1 MTIST
6 KDINA
11 FLLQAAR
18 DGVIDRG
25 MGAAI
30 LKQVNAK
37 RRRTDIAIVGLECAF
52 SQATTKEQFWA
63 NLVQGRTS
71 IRTMPRARANDVED
85 SLGITRSD
93 EHAHYS
99 AMGYLPQI
107 AEFDA
112 SFFRISPK
120 EALVIDPKQRL
131 FLQVLYRA
139 FEDAGY
145 GGAALTGTKTGVYVG
160 VDHLNDTEFP
170 YKALVKEPGMLAQTG
185 AMPGLMA
192 GRPSYLFD
200 LSGPAVVFDTAC
212 SSSLVALHAAC
223 EGLYA
228 GECDM
233 AVAGGVN
240 VSIYTRGGTNFQSVE
255 SGGGAVRTFDRRA
268 SGTNWGEGV
277 AAMVLKRLDDAISDG
292 DHVYAVVKAV
302 ALNNDGATNG
312 VTAPSSEAQER
323 VIVQAWK
330 DADIDPGQLSY
341 LEAHGT
347 GTTVGDRIEMR
358 ALTNAFE
365 RFTTKRQFCGLGTA
379 KPNIGHAV
387 AASGMAGLFKV
398 VMAMEHGTL
407 PPSVNFEEPNPE
419 IGFANSPMFMV
430 DSPLPWPKDTA
441 RLAGVSSFGFSGTN
455 SHAVLA
461 SPPPQTSPSV
471 GDGLEVLTLST
482 HARTLWPALLDAYLE
497 HLQAH
502 PDSSLADLC
511 YTANTGRRHSKWRVA
526 LTVATVEDLVAGLT
540 DLRAQVAAGADLG
553 AEPRTEGR
561 NEAFAEMSAAV
572 DRYRQ
577 SGRTDRA
584 TLERVAELYRTGIDT
599 DWRTFYSGSPR
610 KRLALPGSPLLPTR
624 FWAEHSDQPTPT
636 GAASLWQQTG
646 RAQAARPVTS
656 TTDWA
661 LADALVAPTPELL
674 AGSWLVLRD
683 AGPTG
688 DRVTAYLN
696 DAGAR
701 VVEVTANDRGEYVG
715 GDDRYTLD
723 PDRPQDLDLLVE
735 DLKRTEAV
743 PTHVVYLWSL
753 DAPDGDLRNRP
764 FDTLVAMMRAVSGLL
779 GGQTSALTIVTSG
792 AFGFDG
798 QPSPSALVAGAAIV
812 AAHEYP
818 KLAIRHVDTDLDAEA
833 ATLAARILAE
843 AIGGSEPSPIA
854 YRGDA
859 RLTRRHR
866 SVEIADGSGGCA
878 LRSGV
883 YLLTGGLGGIGE
895 ALAEHLLSTH
905 HASVVLTG
913 RTALPNETEW
923 PTVSVATHGT
933 EVAARIATMVALRR
947 HEVPVEYHAVD
958 LTDLTAMS
966 ALIDDVEVR
975 LGPITGVFHLAGVAS
990 GRMIHFLT
998 PGTSAPVLEP
1008 KVDGTLVLDQVF
1020 ADRDVEFV
1028 MLFSSV
1034 LAILGPTGSSEYAAA
1049 CSFEDAYAR
1058 AARIRYPQRRT
1069 LSVNWDRWAHVGMA
1083 ARSEAQ
1089 APQGTAAARMMAD
1102 GLTLEDGIGFIDPLL
1117 RSALVNVAVTSQ
1129 SIDEMRAV
1137 LEGSDD
1143 AFLGEGHGEPKF
1155 DRPELSADFV
1165 APRTDVEANM
1175 AAMWE
1180 GVFSIRGIGVND
1192 SFYELGGDSLHAIS
1206 LTSVLNQA
1214 YPVEV
1219 TDLYAYPTI
1228 AELAAYVGGMGGSAD
1243 LREQLQEVGR
1253 WFIDGGW
1260 RREGNAHIAE
1270 RRDAYAAHV
1279 PLASTLGAALDTD
1292 AVTYREVLVLGA
1304 TGFVGVHLLHEVL
1317 QETTASVHVLVRPG
1331 GAGPAERLRAA
1342 YTRFFSDDDFRWHQP
1357 RIHLLVGDAAQPH
1370 FGLAEQDYEGLAGRI
1385 DCVLNSA
1392 GKVDHVG
1399 RRDDFVGPN
1408 VSAVRQILEFAA
1420 TGIAKDIHHVSTR
1433 GVMGLMP
1440 GNDEIFTEFDDNLG
1454 QQPVNAYTDTKLEAE
1469 LLLHEARRAGQVVT
1483 IYRLNAITGDS
1494 GDGTFQEN
1502 IDQNA
1507 FYLQMRALYR
1517 FACLPQGDLR
1527 LWDFTPVDA
1536 ACRRLVALMGHRSL
1550 HGQTYHLLRSTK
1562 VGVPEFA
1569 AAFAAIGQEKPLVTV
1584 AEFMDYLAENYDG
1597 SPITPFV
1604 REFVLHSKLVEIPQL
1619 AGYDIVTDWTR
1630 AVLEH
1635 LGMPFDEDVDR
1646 DVLTTVRYAR
1656 DSGFLDAVAR
1666 PPAAI
1671 ANPPAP
1677 DFLTPAGVL

>member
-1 MTIST
+1 MTTST

-11 FLLQAAR
+11 FLLKATR
-18 DGVIDRG
+18 DGLIERD

-30 LKQVNAK
+30 LKQVNTK
-37 RRRTDIAIVGLECAF
+37 RRRTDVAIIGVECAF

-63 NLVQGRTS
+63 NLVNGQTS
-71 IRTMPRARANDVED
+71 IRTMPRSRANDVED
-85 SLGITRSD
+85 SLGISRSD
-93 EHAHYS
+93 EHALYS

-145 GGAALTGTKTGVYVG
+145 GGGALHGTKTGVYVG

-170 YKALVKEPGMLAQTG
+170 YKALVKEPGMLSQTG

-277 AAMVLKRLDDAISDG
+277 AALVVKRLDDAIADG
-292 DHVYAVVKAV
+292 DHVYAVVKSV

-330 DADIDPGQLSY
+330 DADIDAGQLSY
-341 LEAHGT
+341 IEAHGT

-387 AASGMAGLFKV
+387 AASGMAGLIKV
-398 VMAMEHGTL
+398 ILAMEHGTL

-430 DSPLPWPKDTA
+430 DSPLPWPKGTA

-461 SPPPQTSPSV
+461 SPPVEGPPSA

-482 HARTLWPALLDAYLE
+482 HSRTLWPALLDAYLE
-497 HLQAH
+497 ALRTH

-511 YTANTGRRHSKWRVA
+511 FTANTGRRHSKWRVA
-526 LTVATVEDLVAGLT
+526 VTASSIEDLVAALT
-540 DLRAQVAAGADLG
+540 DLRAQVSGGGDLG

-572 DRYRQ
+572 ERYRQ

-584 TLERVAELYRTGIDT
+584 ALNRVAELYRAGIDT
-599 DWRTFYSGSPR
+599 DWRAFYAGSPR
-610 KRLALPGSPLLPTR
+610 RRMALPASPLLPTR
-624 FWAEHSDQPTPT
+624 FWAEYSDQPTPT

-646 RAQAARPVTS
+646 RGRTARLVTA
-656 TTDWA
+656 TTDWSLVDGLQAPA
-661 LADALVAPTPELL
+661 LEDL
-674 AGSWLVLRD
+674 AGSWLVLGD
-683 AGPTG
+683 AGPTAE
-688 DRVTAYLN
+688 RVTAYLEE
-696 DAGAR
+696 AGAR
-701 VVEVTANDRGEYVG
+701 VVAVTANDRGEYAG
-715 GDDRYTLD
+715 ADDRYTLD
-723 PDRPQDLDLLVE
+723 PQRPQDIDLLAE
-735 DLKRTEAV
+735 DLKRSEAV

-753 DAPDGDLRNRP
+753 DAPGGDLRNRP
-764 FDTLVAMMRAVSGLL
+764 FDTLVALLRALSGLL
-779 GGQTSALTIVTSG
+779 GGRVAALTIVTSG

-798 QPSPSALVAGAAIV
+798 RPEPSALIAGAAGV

-818 KLAIRHVDTDLDAEA
+818 KIAIRHVDTELHGSAP
-833 ATLAARILAE
+833 TLAGRILAE
-843 AIGGSEPSPIA
+843 AIRPAEPSPVL

-859 RLTRRHR
+859 RLTRYFR
-866 SVEIADGSGGCA
+866 SVELTDASGGSG
-878 LRSGV
+878 LRAGV

-895 ALAEHLLSTH
+895 ALAEHLLGTH
-905 HASVVLTG
+905 QASVVLTG
-913 RTALPNETEW
+913 RTPLPDDAEW
-923 PTVSVATHGT
+923 PTVSAATHGA
-933 EVAARIATMVALRR
+933 EVAARVATMTALRR
-947 HEVPVEYHAVD
+947 HGCPVEYHAVD
-958 LTDLTAMS
+958 LADVAGMS
-966 ALIDDVEVR
+966 ALVDEVESR
-975 LGPITGVFHLAGVAS
+975 LGAITGVFHLAGVAS

-1020 ADRDVEFV
+1020 AGRDVEFV

-1049 CSFEDAYAR
+1049 CAFEDAYAR
-1058 AARIRYPQRRT
+1058 AARVRYPRRRT
-1069 LSVNWDRWAHVGMA
+1069 ISVNWDRWAHVGMA
-1083 ARSEAQ
+1083 ARSDAEAP
-1089 APQGTAAARMMAD
+1089 AGSAAARMMAD
-1102 GLTLEDGIGFIDPLL
+1102 GLTLEDGIGLIDPLL
-1117 RSALVNVAVTSQ
+1117 RSALVNAAVTSQ

-1143 AFLGEGHGEPKF
+1143 TVLGEGRGEPKF
-1155 DRPELSADFV
+1155 DRPELSVDYV

-1180 GVFSIRGIGVND
+1180 GVFSIRGLGVND

-1228 AELAAYVGGMGGSAD
+1228 AELAAYVGGMGRTGD
-1243 LREQLQEVGR
+1243 LRDQLQEVGR
-1253 WFIDGGW
+1253 WFTDGDW
-1260 RREGNAHIAE
+1260 RQPDSPHVAG
-1270 RRDAYAAHV
+1270 RRAAYAAQV
-1279 PLASTLGAALDTD
+1279 PPGPALGAD
-1292 AVTYREVLVLGA
+1292 AVSYRDVLLLGA

-1317 QETTASVHVLVRPG
+1317 ANTAANVHVLVRPG

-1342 YTRFFSDDDFRWHQP
+1342 YTRFFSDEDFQRHEP
-1357 RIHLLVGDAAQPH
+1357 RIHLVVGDAAQPQ
-1370 FGLAEQDYEGLAGRI
+1370 FGLAEQEYERLAGQI
-1385 DCVLNSA
+1385 DGVLNSA

-1408 VSAVRQILEFAA
+1408 VSAVRHVLEFAA
-1420 TGIAKDIHHVSTR
+1420 TGITKDVHHVSTR

-1440 GNDEIFTEFDDNLG
+1440 GGHEIFTEFDDNLG

-1494 GDGTFQEN
+1494 DTGTFQEN

-1507 FYLQMRALYR
+1507 FYLQLRALYR

-1536 ACRRLVALMGHRSL
+1536 ASRRLVAMMGHRSL
-1550 HGQTYHLLRSTK
+1550 HGQTYHLLRPTK

-1569 AAFAAIGQEKPLVTV
+1569 AAFRAMGQEKSLVTV

-1597 SPITPFV
+1597 SPVTPFV

-1619 AGYDIVTDWTR
+1619 AGYDIVTDWTHG
-1630 AVLEH
+1630 VLEH
-1635 LGMPFDEDVDR
+1635 LGMPFDADVER
-1646 DVLTTVRYAR
+1646 DVLTAVRYSR
-1656 DSGFLDAVAR
+1656 DCGFLDAQAR
-1666 PPAAI
+1666 PPGA
-1671 ANPPAP
+1671 
-1677 DFLTPAGVL
+1677 LAGAVPQPVS